1 MSDEENTVIFIS
13 SAVQKEDLLKKA
25 TEELAEEVRKSCDLF
40 IYLFF
45 FTEMAVKFREQ
56 ITNVIINTSSNLF
69 I

>member
-45 FTEMAVKFREQ
+45 FFPKRMRHFGLLLAYGVTD
-56 ITNVIINTSSNLF
+56 SS
-69 I
+69 